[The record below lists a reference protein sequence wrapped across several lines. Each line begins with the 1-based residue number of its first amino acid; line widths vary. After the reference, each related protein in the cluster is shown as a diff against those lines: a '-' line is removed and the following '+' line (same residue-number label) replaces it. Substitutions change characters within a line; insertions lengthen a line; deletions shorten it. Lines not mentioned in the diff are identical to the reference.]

1 MRAAKQPICA
11 MLWREWPSSPI
22 LGLDNSS
29 HRVELYIQPLTRLY
43 LSIGI
48 LQNMGRKWHRKHWAE
63 FPTYIKFPRKSRSTW
78 ISCRLG
84 EEKVFQES
92 WSVSTGKIYQY
103 YILHW
108 RLSFWWYI
116 ITCYYSDQTMEPS
129 LVFNINNNNDRYYYL
144 LKIISNKSARTIWK
158 V

>member
-1 MRAAKQPICA
+1 MFFKKQLGPLCVTDEGCQAAHLCHVVKRMAQFSHLGVGQFLTQSRAV
-11 MLWREWPSSPI
+11 
-22 LGLDNSS
+22 
-29 HRVELYIQPLTRLY
+29 HTPLTRLY

-48 LQNMGRKWHRKHWAE
+48 LQNMGRKWHKKHWAE

-129 LVFNINNNNDRYYYL
+129 LVSNINNNNDRG
-144 LKIISNKSARTIWK
+144 IIIC
-158 V
+158 